1 MRGPMNIKKRLVLV
15 VCAWAAAVSTASADV
30 QLSMANGRVSIVAT
44 DATVRQILT
53 EWARVGQTKI
63 VNVER
68 IPGGPLTL
76 ELTDV
81 PEDQA
86 LDLLLRSVSGYLAA
100 PRPVMVAN
108 ASRFDRII
116 VMPTSATPRQPA
128 AAVAAS
134 APPPMFNTM
143 PQPADDDPED
153 ERPGPNVGMPT
164 ANPRGPVFT
173 SFPQPQVVNPQLGPN
188 GFIPPQQQQMMMQP
202 PGAAQQTPGAYPGA
216 PTVPP
221 GSVSTPG
228 MIAPMPAQPGQPG
241 APVPAPG
248 QPGAPVRRPGGPGGQ

>member
-1 MRGPMNIKKRLVLV
+1 MRGPMNIKKPLALA
-15 VCAWAAAVSTASADV
+15 VCALAATVSTASADV

-53 EWARVGQTKI
+53 EWARVGQTRI

-100 PRPVMVAN
+100 PRPTMVAN

-128 AAVAAS
+128 AAVAA

-143 PQPADDDPED
+143 PQPVDDDPED

-164 ANPRGPVFT
+164 PNPRGPVFT
-173 SFPQPQVVNPQLGPN
+173 PFPQPQVVNPQLGPN
-188 GFIPPQQQQMMMQP
+188 GFLTPQQQQQMMMQP
-202 PGAAQQTPGAYPGA
+202 PAGAPQTPGAYPGA
-216 PTVPP
+216 PTAPP

-228 MIAPMPAQPGQPG
+228 MVAPVAPQPGQTG

-248 QPGAPVRRPGGPGGQ
+248 QPGTPVRRPGGPGSQ

>member
-1 MRGPMNIKKRLVLV
+1 MNITKRLVLA
-15 VCAWAAAVSTASADV
+15 VCAWTAAVSMASADV
-30 QLSMANGRVSIVAT
+30 QLTMANGRVSIVAT

-86 LDLLLRSVSGYLAA
+86 LDLLLRAVSGYLAA
-100 PRPVMVAN
+100 PRPMVVAN

-116 VMPTSATPRQPA
+116 VMPTSATPRPA
-128 AAVAAS
+128 ATATA
-134 APPPMFNTM
+134 APPPVFNTM
-143 PQPADDDPED
+143 PQPADDDADD

-164 ANPRGPVFT
+164 PNPRVPVFAP
-173 SFPQPQVVNPQLGPN
+173 FPQPQVVNPQLGPN
-188 GFIPPQQQQMMMQP
+188 GFLVTPQQMMQPTGAPQP
-202 PGAAQQTPGAYPGA
+202 PGTYPGA
-216 PTVPP
+216 PTLPP

-228 MIAPMPAQPGQPG
+228 MIAPVPPQPGQPG
-241 APVPAPG
+241 AVPVPG
-248 QPGAPVRRPGGPGGQ
+248 QPGVPVRRPGGPGDQ

>member
-1 MRGPMNIKKRLVLV
+1 MMDPMKIQRLLVLVLV
-15 VCAWAAAVSTASADV
+15 VCGWAAAVSTAAADV
-30 QLSMANGRVSIVAT
+30 RLSMANGRVTIVAT

-76 ELTDV
+76 ELTNV

-100 PRPVMVAN
+100 PRLMMVAN
-108 ASRFDRII
+108 VSRFDRII

-128 AAVAAS
+128 AAVAA
-134 APPPMFNTM
+134 APPPMFNV
-143 PQPADDDPED
+143 PQPALDEEPED

-164 ANPRGPVFT
+164 PNPRGPVFT
-173 SFPQPQVVNPQLGPN
+173 PFPQPQLVNPQLGPN
-188 GFIPPQQQQMMMQP
+188 GFVTPQQMMQP
-202 PGAAQQTPGAYPGA
+202 NGVQQTPATYPGA
-216 PTVPP
+216 PTAPP
-221 GSVSTPG
+221 GSVTTPG
-228 MIAPMPAQPGQPG
+228 MVAPVPPQPGQPG
-241 APVPAPG
+241 PLIPAPG
-248 QPGAPVRRPGGPGGQ
+248 QPGAPIRRPGGPGGQ